1 MVSPG
6 MSDGRCFT
14 TYTANCLY
22 NANIMNKLKLT
33 DNNMYRKY
41 LQENTSEIL
50 SAYEKVCTESCMD
63 CIYQPL
69 KQAPSSS

>member
-14 TYTANCLY
+14 NYQPNCQY
-22 NANIMNKLKLT
+22 NANIMKNLKLV
-33 DNNMYRKY
+33 DNNQYRQF

-50 SAYEKVCTESCMD
+50 KTYHNICLDKCSD
-63 CIYQPL
+63 CIHQPL
-69 KQAPSSS
+69 KQQTST